1 MKEITIDL
9 IRHGDVAAGTKLLG
23 KTDEALSSLGWQQM
37 RLAVNDKNIT
47 WNKIVSSPL
56 QRCRLF
62 AEEMADTLSLP
73 LVINDRFEE
82 MNFGL
87 WDGQLFADLY
97 RGSDTDTD
105 KLIQFK
111 DDPVS
116 VIPPEGESY
125 LDFESRVIT
134 GWKTLLISLHQDQ
147 IQHCVLVAHGGV
159 IRAIMSHILG
169 FPSTNLFQL
178 EVPYAC
184 VSRIKQYEDYPPR
197 LVFHG
202 GQL

>member
-47 WNKIVSSPL
+47 WNKMVSSPL

-62 AEEMADTLSLP
+62 AVETADRLSLP
-73 LVINDRFEE
+73 LVINDQFEE

-87 WDGQLFADLY
+87 WDGQLFAELY
-97 RGSDTDTD
+97 RGSDTD

-111 DDPVS
+111 DDPAS
-116 VIPPEGESY
+116 VIPPDGESY

-134 GWKTLLISLHQDQ
+134 AWKTLLTSLHQDQ

-159 IRAIMSHILG
+159 IRAIMSHVLG
-169 FPSTNLFQL
+169 FPNTHLFRL

-197 LVFHG
+197 LIFHNG
-202 GQL
+202 EL